1 MLTSCCHDTVPT
13 RSYMTSQQSVGNA
26 QYGSG
31 PKKTK
36 TSFINHE
43 NTMGEFLFPCGAR
56 ETQHTFKPRYTVSKS
71 VDPVTGNMQQWLGVN
86 FVSKYDDDGL
96 LALGRP
102 PIELC
107 LVVDISGS
115 MSSSFDNDSSD
126 GGGGWG
132 SYNSA
137 NSKLE
142 VAKRC
147 VKAILQQ
154 LTENDAVSVILFN
167 QHAHTLVPLT
177 SCKKLNRTAVNAKID
192 AISTRGGTDLT
203 NGFKAGMA
211 MLNKK
216 GAKAKATANGLKR
229 VMFITDMESSPDDE
243 ASVLDIARKNAGMIH
258 TTIVG
263 VGVDLSVG
271 TVQTLSNI
279 PGCKYS
285 SVASA
290 EEFEGKVA
298 SEFPYDVTP
307 IASHITVTLGNGYT
321 FDKGYGSP
329 EMNDLKP
336 GSSSFAISSEFP
348 IVSNSDRAA
357 LGALYVFKLQTPA
370 EDGEGSGG
378 SGGTPAPK
386 AAKGKAALK
395 GKANGAA
402 KGKATGK
409 AAASTAVQG
418 GSKVGIT
425 SQWRDM
431 DGSAMGDEQVI
442 DLSQADSF
450 GVKKA
455 IALVR
460 YVDLQSEY
468 VLEDDEGVK
477 PGESKAQVERELA
490 THTAWIKRFEDEKLF
505 LLGEMKAC
513 GDESLDLKTGNNK
526 NVMETLNQIIGIEH
540 AEIKRVTKEFTAAL
554 RVQTA
559 EAESA
564 SAAGDVSQYP
574 NEFLC
579 SITGGLMID
588 PVMTTDGQTYER
600 SAIEEWFARHPT
612 GEKQAVCP

>member
-1 MLTSCCHDTVPT
+1 
-13 RSYMTSQQSVGNA
+13 MTSQQSVGNA

-31 PKKTK
+31 PRKTK

-86 FVSKYDDDGL
+86 FVSKYDDNGL
-96 LALGRP
+96 VTLGRP

-115 MSSSFDNDSSD
+115 MSCSFDNDSD

-132 SYNSA
+132 SHNSA

-154 LTENDAVSVILFN
+154 LKEHDSVAVILFN
-167 QHAHTLVPLT
+167 QDAHTLVQLT
-177 SCKKLNRTAVNAKID
+177 SCKKLNRTAVHAKID

-216 GAKAKATANGLKR
+216 GAKATVTANGLKR

-243 ASVLDIARKNAGMIH
+243 ASVLDIARKNAGTIH

-329 EMNDLKP
+329 EMNDLNP

-348 IVSNSDRAA
+348 IVSNSKEMAKEEDRAA
-357 LGALYVFKLQTPA
+357 QGALYVFKLQTPA
-370 EDGEGSGG
+370 EDGEGS
-378 SGGTPAPK
+378 SAPPPK

-395 GKANGAA
+395 GKANGTANGNA
-402 KGKATGK
+402 RATGK
-409 AAASTAVQG
+409 AAAAVAAQG
-418 GSKVGIT
+418 GGKVEIM
-425 SQWRDM
+425 SRWRDM
-431 DGSAMGDEQVI
+431 DGSARGDEQVI

-468 VLEDDEGVK
+468 VLDDEKGVK
-477 PGESKAQVERELA
+477 PGASKAQVERELA

-554 RVQTA
+554 RVQIA

-600 SAIEEWFARHPT
+600 NAVEEWFARHPT
-612 GEKQAVCP
+612 GEKQAVCPLNLRSLLLV